1 MSLNIPTIL
10 TWVRIALIPLVLGV
24 YYLPSMGGQEQ
35 NLLAC
40 VFFVISAATD
50 WFDGYLA
57 RRWGQ
62 TSAFGAWLDTLAD
75 KLLVAACMV
84 VLLKLQRIDM
94 LVALV
99 IIGREIT
106 ISALR
111 EWMAKIGAAGSVAVA
126 TIGKWKAAAQLA
138 AIGFLLYHQDAFG
151 LPVHTIGT
159 VLAWVA
165 AVLTIW
171 SMCYYLAKA
180 WPIMRDNSL

>member
-1 MSLNIPTIL
+1 MPNLPTLL
-10 TWVRIALIPLVLGV
+10 TWLRIALIPLILGV
-24 YYLPSMGGQEQ
+24 YYLPESWLVAQQ
-35 NLLAC
+35 ANILAL
-40 VFFVISAATD
+40 VFFTVSAATD

-62 TSAFGAWLDTLAD
+62 TSTFGAWLDTLAD

-84 VLLKLQRIDM
+84 VLLKLGRIDM
-94 LVALV
+94 LVALI

-111 EWMAKIGAAGSVAVA
+111 EWMAKVGASGSVAVA
-126 TIGKWKAAAQLA
+126 KIGKWKTAIQLI
-138 AIGFLLYHQDAFG
+138 AIGFLLYQQDLWG
-151 LPVHTIGT
+151 IPVMPIGT

-171 SMCYYLAKA
+171 SMVYYLLKA
-180 WPIMRDNSL
+180 RQALQKS